1 MATVGNAEDGHDYK
15 GQLQAWLSGALF
27 LAKQFCGEDGH
38 DHIPAVQVMFPAIV
52 DTMSKTLTAMTQEQ
66 AGAVWRMLE
75 QSLKEY
81 R

>member
-1 MATVGNAEDGHDYK
+1 METVGNAVDGHDYK
-15 GQLQAWLSGALF
+15 GQLQAWLSGACF

-38 DHIPAVQVMFPAIV
+38 DHIPAVQVMFPAVV
-52 DTMSKTLTAMTQEQ
+52 DTMSKTLTGLTNQQCAS
-66 AGAVWRMLE
+66 VWRMLE